1 MALSGS
7 TTKEFTVPT
16 MTEADRTTKNGN
28 ARGAAEGIAEG
39 IAGSFEG
46 LAAIARTQAEE
57 TFKQGEKAERVLR
70 DQAVASI
77 RAVEDLG
84 LSVLSTI
91 GEVAAPLLPKLPGI
105 VPAGNLDLLVKSGFD
120 IAEQMLSTE
129 RKLTE
134 AAVAIV
140 VGQAA

>member
-1 MALSGS
+1 
-7 TTKEFTVPT
+7 V
-16 MTEADRTTKNGN
+16 
-28 ARGAAEGIAEG
+28 
-39 IAGSFEG
+39 EG
-46 LAAIARTQAEE
+46 LAAIAWTQAEE

-77 RAVEDLG
+77 RAVEELG

-91 GEVAAPLLPKLPGI
+91 GEVTAPLMPKLPGI
-105 VPAGNLDLLVKSGFD
+105 VPAENLDLLVKSGFD

>member
-1 MALSGS
+1 M
-7 TTKEFTVPT
+7 PT
-16 MTEADRTTKNGN
+16 LTEADRTTKNGN

-39 IAGSFEG
+39 IAGGVEG
-46 LAAIARTQAEE
+46 LVAIARTQAEE

-77 RAVEDLG
+77 LAVEELG

-91 GEVAAPLLPKLPGI
+91 GEVAGPLMPKLPGI
-105 VPAGNLDLLVKSGFD
+105 VPTGNLNVMVKSGFD
-120 IAEQMLSTE
+120 LAEQMLSTE

-140 VGQAA
+140 IRQTA